1 MGLDTIATL
10 QIFNKKEMIP
20 FAEIDVAYWRKY
32 WSLDNELRWN
42 ARKSEY
48 WLGEDSGERAN
59 DYMTTCSP
67 NVLDCWINYIISI
80 LKDIE
85 ANEWTN
91 CLWDAIEAREYT
103 CSQLARLLTTQTIT
117 QLGFNEYS
125 LELYNDQARES
136 ARLDYKDE
144 EAYTLKEPE
153 LKKILDNYEDYEWR
167 IIFISSY

>member
-10 QIFNKKEMIP
+10 QIFNRKEKTP
-20 FAEIDVAYWRKY
+20 FAEIDIAYWRKY
-32 WSLDNELRWN
+32 WGLDNELRWN

-67 NVLDCWINYIISI
+67 NVLDCWIDYIISI

-85 ANEWTN
+85 ADEWN
-91 CLWDAIEAREYT
+91 HCLWDAIEAREYT

-117 QLGFNEYS
+117 RLGFNEYS

-153 LKKILDNYEDYEWR
+153 LKKILDNPEDYEWR